1 MQKLFNLTMLRFL
14 DLSIAIFLLILLF
27 PLSIIIIILICLE
40 SPGFPIHASKRVG
53 LHKRIFQMYKF
64 RTMRLDAPNVATH
77 LLFDSDKY
85 ITKFGKILRKS
96 SLDEIPQLINII
108 IGQMSFVGPRPALF
122 NQNDLVELRDK
133 ANIFSVKPGITGL
146 AQING
151 RDDLSIKEKVN
162 YDKKYLSEISIIN
175 YLKILFLT
183 FIYIFRTNTI
193 KH

>member
-1 MQKLFNLTMLRFL
+1 
-14 DLSIAIFLLILLF
+14 
-27 PLSIIIIILICLE
+27 
-40 SPGFPIHASKRVG
+40 
-53 LHKRIFQMYKF
+53 MYKF

-77 LLFDSDKY
+77 LLIDSDKY
-85 ITKFGKILRKS
+85 ITKIGKILRKS
-96 SLDEIPQLINII
+96 SLDEIPQLINIL
-108 IGQMSFVGPRPALF
+108 IGQMSFVGLGQPYLTK
-122 NQNDLVELRDK
+122 DLVELRDR
-133 ANIFSVKPGITGL
+133 ANIYSIKPGITGL

-183 FIYIFRTNTI
+183 FIYIFKTNTI